1 MKNICKKLSLAFLI
15 LSFFSATIVNDTT
28 IMTYS
33 GTGIWS
39 WRSINSWSTSTT
51 RSYTVRHNQ
60 TRRSAGASTMLNV
73 AIARQNLIGSTIVSS
88 RNFSGTSNGTFTS
101 SLTSGTYFLRFESN
115 ERAKTFDIRH
125 KWKCHVLI
133 IFYLLKKIL

>member
-15 LSFFSATIVNDTT
+15 LSFFSATIVNAAT

-39 WRSINSWSTSTT
+39 WRSVNSWSTSTT

-73 AIARQNLIGSTIVSS
+73 AFARQNLIGSTIVSS

-115 ERAKTFDIRH
+115 ERAKTFDINGS
-125 KWKCHVLI
+125 VT
-133 IFYLLKKIL
+133 Y

>member
-15 LSFFSATIVNDTT
+15 LSFFSATIVNATT
-28 IMTYS
+28 IITYS

-39 WRSINSWSTSTT
+39 WRSVNSWSTSTT

-115 ERAKTFDIRH
+115 ERAKTFDINGS
-125 KWKCHVLI
+125 VT
-133 IFYLLKKIL
+133 Y

>member
-15 LSFFSATIVNDTT
+15 LSFFSATIVNATT

-39 WRSINSWSTSTT
+39 WRSVNSWSTSTT

-88 RNFSGTSNGTFTS
+88 RNFSETSNGTFTS
-101 SLTSGTYFLRFESN
+101 SFTSGTYFLRFESN
-115 ERAKTFDIRH
+115 ERAKTFDINGS
-125 KWKCHVLI
+125 VT
-133 IFYLLKKIL
+133 Y

>member
-1 MKNICKKLSLAFLI
+1 MKNIWKKLSLAFLI
-15 LSFFSATIVNDTT
+15 LSFFSATVVNAATA
-28 IMTYS
+28 MTYS

-39 WRSINSWSTSTT
+39 WRSVNSWSTSTT

-60 TRRSAGASTMLNV
+60 TRRSARASTMLNV

-115 ERAKTFDIRH
+115 ERAKTFDINGS
-125 KWKCHVLI
+125 VT
-133 IFYLLKKIL
+133 Y

>member
-15 LSFFSATIVNDTT
+15 LSFFSATIVNATT

-39 WRSINSWSTSTT
+39 WRSVNSWSTSTT

-60 TRRSAGASTMLNV
+60 TRRSAGASTVLNV

-101 SLTSGTYFLRFESN
+101 SLTSGTYFLQFESN
-115 ERAKTFDIRH
+115 ERTKTFDINGS
-125 KWKCHVLI
+125 VT
-133 IFYLLKKIL
+133 Y

>member
-1 MKNICKKLSLAFLI
+1 
-15 LSFFSATIVNDTT
+15 
-28 IMTYS
+28 MTYS

-39 WRSINSWSTSTT
+39 WRSVNSWSTSTT

-60 TRRSAGASTMLNV
+60 TRWSAGASTVLNV

-115 ERAKTFDIRH
+115 ERTKTFDINGS
-125 KWKCHVLI
+125 VT
-133 IFYLLKKIL
+133 Y

>member
-15 LSFFSATIVNDTT
+15 LSFFSAIIVYATT

-39 WRSINSWSTSTT
+39 WRSVNSWSTSTT

-115 ERAKTFDIRH
+115 ERAKTFDINGS
-125 KWKCHVLI
+125 VT
-133 IFYLLKKIL
+133 Y

>member
-15 LSFFSATIVNDTT
+15 LSFFSATVVNAATA
-28 IMTYS
+28 MTYS

-39 WRSINSWSTSTT
+39 WRSVNSWSTSTT

-60 TRRSAGASTMLNV
+60 TRRSAGASTVLNV

-115 ERAKTFDIRH
+115 ERAKTFDINGS
-125 KWKCHVLI
+125 VT
-133 IFYLLKKIL
+133 Y

>member
-15 LSFFSATIVNDTT
+15 LSFFATVVNATT
-28 IMTYS
+28 AITYS

-39 WRSINSWSTSTT
+39 WRSVNSWSTSTT

-60 TRRSAGASTMLNV
+60 TRRSAGASTVLNV

-115 ERAKTFDIRH
+115 ERAKTFDINGS
-125 KWKCHVLI
+125 VT
-133 IFYLLKKIL
+133 Y

>member
-15 LSFFSATIVNDTT
+15 LSFFSATVVNAATA
-28 IMTYS
+28 MTYS

-39 WRSINSWSTSTT
+39 WRSVNSWSTSTT

-60 TRRSAGASTMLNV
+60 TRRSAGASTVLNV

-115 ERAKTFDIRH
+115 ERTKTFDINGS
-125 KWKCHVLI
+125 VT
-133 IFYLLKKIL
+133 Y

>member
-39 WRSINSWSTSTT
+39 WRSVNSWSTSTT

-60 TRRSAGASTMLNV
+60 TRRSAGASTVLNV

-115 ERAKTFDIRH
+115 ERAKTFDINGS
-125 KWKCHVLI
+125 VT
-133 IFYLLKKIL
+133 Y

>member
-15 LSFFSATIVNDTT
+15 LSFFSAKIVNATT

-39 WRSINSWSTSTT
+39 WRSVNSWSTSTT

-101 SLTSGTYFLRFESN
+101 SFTSGTYFLRFESN
-115 ERAKTFDIRH
+115 ERAKTFDINGS
-125 KWKCHVLI
+125 VT
-133 IFYLLKKIL
+133 Y

>member
-60 TRRSAGASTMLNV
+60 TRRSAGASTVLNV

-115 ERAKTFDIRH
+115 ERAKTFDINGS
-125 KWKCHVLI
+125 VT
-133 IFYLLKKIL
+133 Y

>member
-15 LSFFSATIVNDTT
+15 LSFFSATVVNAATA
-28 IMTYS
+28 MTYS

-39 WRSINSWSTSTT
+39 WRSVNSWSTSTT
-51 RSYTVRHNQ
+51 RSYTVRHNL
-60 TRRSAGASTMLNV
+60 TRRSAGASTVLNV

-115 ERAKTFDIRH
+115 ERAKTFDINGS
-125 KWKCHVLI
+125 VT
-133 IFYLLKKIL
+133 Y

>member
-115 ERAKTFDIRH
+115 ERAKTFDINGS
-125 KWKCHVLI
+125 VT
-133 IFYLLKKIL
+133 Y

>member
-1 MKNICKKLSLAFLI
+1 MKNIWKKLSLAFLI
-15 LSFFSATIVNDTT
+15 LSFFSATVVNAATA
-28 IMTYS
+28 MTYS

-39 WRSINSWSTSTT
+39 WRSVNSWSTSTT

-101 SLTSGTYFLRFESN
+101 SFTSGTYFLRFESN
-115 ERAKTFDIRH
+115 ERAKTFDINGS
-125 KWKCHVLI
+125 VT
-133 IFYLLKKIL
+133 Y

>member
-15 LSFFSATIVNDTT
+15 LSFFSATIVNATT
-28 IMTYS
+28 TMTYS

-39 WRSINSWSTSTT
+39 WRSVNSWSTSTT

-60 TRRSAGASTMLNV
+60 TRRSAGASTML
-73 AIARQNLIGSTIVSS
+73 NLIGSTIVSS

-115 ERAKTFDIRH
+115 ERAKTFDINGS
-125 KWKCHVLI
+125 VT
-133 IFYLLKKIL
+133 Y

>member
-15 LSFFSATIVNDTT
+15 LSFFSATVVNATT
-28 IMTYS
+28 AITYS

-39 WRSINSWSTSTT
+39 WRSVNSWSTSTT

-60 TRRSAGASTMLNV
+60 TRRSAGASTVLNV
-73 AIARQNLIGSTIVSS
+73 ASARQNLIGSTIVSS

-115 ERAKTFDIRH
+115 ERAKTFDIN
-125 KWKCHVLI
+125 VSVA
-133 IFYLLKKIL
+133 Y

>member
-15 LSFFSATIVNDTT
+15 LSFFSATIVNATT
-28 IMTYS
+28 TMTYS

-39 WRSINSWSTSTT
+39 WRSVNSWSTSTT

-101 SLTSGTYFLRFESN
+101 SFTSGTYFLRFESN
-115 ERAKTFDIRH
+115 ERAKTFDINGS
-125 KWKCHVLI
+125 VT
-133 IFYLLKKIL
+133 Y

>member
-39 WRSINSWSTSTT
+39 WRSVNSWSTSTT

-115 ERAKTFDIRH
+115 ERANTFDINGS
-125 KWKCHVLI
+125 VT
-133 IFYLLKKIL
+133 Y

>member
-15 LSFFSATIVNDTT
+15 LSFFSATIVNATA

-39 WRSINSWSTSTT
+39 WRSVNSWSTSTT

-60 TRRSAGASTMLNV
+60 TRRSAGASIMLNV

-101 SLTSGTYFLRFESN
+101 SLTSGTYFVRFESN
-115 ERAKTFDIRH
+115 ERAKIFDINGS
-125 KWKCHVLI
+125 VT
-133 IFYLLKKIL
+133 Y

>member
-15 LSFFSATIVNDTT
+15 LSFFSATVVNAATA
-28 IMTYS
+28 MTYS

-39 WRSINSWSTSTT
+39 WRSVNSWSTSTT

-115 ERAKTFDIRH
+115 ERTKTFDINGS
-125 KWKCHVLI
+125 VT
-133 IFYLLKKIL
+133 Y